1 MISGSYAHWGID
13 HLNTYTAQV
22 RQGARSFGIQV
33 VSLVY
38 SLVQDFFFLEPP
50 RIVPALLFHIFYCSM
65 LPVLIPFLLT
75 SALAAVLS
83 DRQTLAG
90 SNVCDQIASS
100 ISGQVY
106 TPLDLTLH
114 YSQDIEHFMSSSSE
128 NPMCVVEVTG
138 TEDVSAVMKIVA
150 STRTPFAVKSGGHA
164 SNPGFS
170 STTGVHISLAKLT
183 QIILSEDKT
192 TIELGMGNVGFHY
205 SKFDQWSG

>member
-1 MISGSYAHWGID
+1 
-13 HLNTYTAQV
+13 
-22 RQGARSFGIQV
+22 
-33 VSLVY
+33 
-38 SLVQDFFFLEPP
+38 
-50 RIVPALLFHIFYCSM
+50 M
-65 LPVLIPFLLT
+65 LPVLSPFLLT

-90 SNVCDQIASS
+90 SNVCDQIAGS

-192 TIELGMGNVGFHY
+192 TIELGMGNVGFPY
-205 SKFDQWSG
+205 SKFDQRSG